1 MTNIHKQTFSTSS
14 TEDSHLHHLQTT
26 KFSFS
31 GEKKKK
37 KNRAGN
43 TDNLNFYILSVL
55 SFILLLAVLFFQ
67 IGACV

>member
-37 KNRAGN
+37 K
-43 TDNLNFYILSVL
+43 TELVTQTI
-55 SFILLLAVLFFQ
+55 
-67 IGACV
+67 